1 MTERERRT
9 LVAKRKDQIK
19 KIRRDTAIVVFA
31 LGMGGFEIMFGG
43 ARPSVFTFL
52 GGLILSPLVMRYDE
66 ARKEE
71 SSG

>member
-1 MTERERRT
+1 MTERERRQ
-9 LVAKRKDQIK
+9 LVAEK
-19 KIRRDTAIVVFA
+19 KKQFNKLRRDSIIVVFA
-31 LGMGGFEIMFGG
+31 LGMAGFEIMFGG

-71 SSG
+71 SGG